1 MEKYIIDKEMLE
13 SFLEQLEQIEK
24 KYGIM
29 SIKNVGIYYMAL
41 HFINYDEEFLKS
53 IYELASK
60 LKKDDLA
67 NKVYRITQVKIIE
80 NIKTAIKNGSIDEYL
95 ASLDMF
101 TKCDLKVSIDLIFSK
116 FYKDTQNLLPLLNAS
131 TDNALSKETRRTK
144 SIYFYLLN
152 FK

>member
-67 NKVYRITQVKIIE
+67 NKVYRIIQVKIIE
-80 NIKTAIKNGSIDEYL
+80 NIKTSIKNGAVDEYL

-131 TDNALSKETRRTK
+131 IDNDLSKERSRK
-144 SIYFYLLN
+144 
-152 FK
+152 K

>member
-1 MEKYIIDKEMLE
+1 MLE

-101 TKCDLKVSIDLIFSK
+101 TKCDLKVSIDLIFISSSNK
-116 FYKDTQNLLPLLNAS
+116 
-131 TDNALSKETRRTK
+131 
-144 SIYFYLLN
+144 
-152 FK
+152 

>member
-116 FYKDTQNLLPLLNAS
+116 FYKDTLNLLPLLNAS
-131 TDNALSKETRRTK
+131 IDNDLSKERSRK
-144 SIYFYLLN
+144 
-152 FK
+152 K

>member
-80 NIKTAIKNGSIDEYL
+80 NIKTAIKNGAIDEYL

-131 TDNALSKETRRTK
+131 IDNDLSKERSRK
-144 SIYFYLLN
+144 
-152 FK
+152 K

>member
-116 FYKDTQNLLPLLNAS
+116 FYKDTLNLLPLLNAS
-131 TDNALSKETRRTK
+131 IDNDLSKGRSRK
-144 SIYFYLLN
+144 
-152 FK
+152 K

>member
-80 NIKTAIKNGSIDEYL
+80 NIKTALKNGAIDEYL

-131 TDNALSKETRRTK
+131 IDNDLSKERSRK
-144 SIYFYLLN
+144 
-152 FK
+152 K

>member
-1 MEKYIIDKEMLE
+1 MEKYMIDKEMLE

-80 NIKTAIKNGSIDEYL
+80 NIKTAIKNGAIDEYL

-131 TDNALSKETRRTK
+131 IDNDLSKERSRK
-144 SIYFYLLN
+144 
-152 FK
+152 K

>member
-29 SIKNVGIYYMAL
+29 SIKNVGIYYMVL

-80 NIKTAIKNGSIDEYL
+80 NIKTAIKNGAIDEYL

-116 FYKDTQNLLPLLNAS
+116 YPSPATPFTC
-131 TDNALSKETRRTK
+131 
-144 SIYFYLLN
+144 

>member
-131 TDNALSKETRRTK
+131 IDNDLSKERSRK
-144 SIYFYLLN
+144 
-152 FK
+152 K

>member
-80 NIKTAIKNGSIDEYL
+80 NIKTAIKNGAIDEYL

-131 TDNALSKETRRTK
+131 IDNDLSKERSK
-144 SIYFYLLN
+144 
-152 FK
+152 KK

>member
-60 LKKDDLA
+60 LKRDDLA

-80 NIKTAIKNGSIDEYL
+80 NIKTAIKNGAVDEYL

-131 TDNALSKETRRTK
+131 IDNDLSKERSRK
-144 SIYFYLLN
+144 
-152 FK
+152 K

>member
-80 NIKTAIKNGSIDEYL
+80 NIKTAIKNGAIDEYL

-116 FYKDTQNLLPLLNAS
+116 VYKDTQNLLPLLNAS
-131 TDNALSKETRRTK
+131 IDNDLSKERSRK
-144 SIYFYLLN
+144 
-152 FK
+152 K

>member
-60 LKKDDLA
+60 LKKDNLA
-67 NKVYRITQVKIIE
+67 NKVYRIIQVKIIE
-80 NIKTAIKNGSIDEYL
+80 NVKTAIKNGAIDEYL

-131 TDNALSKETRRTK
+131 IDNDLSKERTRK
-144 SIYFYLLN
+144 
-152 FK
+152 KD

>member
-80 NIKTAIKNGSIDEYL
+80 NIKTAIKNGAVDEYL

-116 FYKDTQNLLPLLNAS
+116 FYKDTLNLLPLLNAS
-131 TDNALSKETRRTK
+131 IDNDLSKERSRK
-144 SIYFYLLN
+144 
-152 FK
+152 K

>member
-80 NIKTAIKNGSIDEYL
+80 NIKTAIKNGAIDEYL

-116 FYKDTQNLLPLLNAS
+116 FYKDTLNLLPLLNAS
-131 TDNALSKETRRTK
+131 IDNDLSKERSRK
-144 SIYFYLLN
+144 
-152 FK
+152 K

>member
-1 MEKYIIDKEMLE
+1 MEKYMIDKEMLE

-116 FYKDTQNLLPLLNAS
+116 FYKDTLNLLPLLNAS
-131 TDNALSKETRRTK
+131 IDNDLSKGRSRK
-144 SIYFYLLN
+144 
-152 FK
+152 K

>member
-80 NIKTAIKNGSIDEYL
+80 NIKTAIKNGAVDEYL

-131 TDNALSKETRRTK
+131 IDNDLSKERSRK
-144 SIYFYLLN
+144 
-152 FK
+152 K

>member
-1 MEKYIIDKEMLE
+1 
-13 SFLEQLEQIEK
+13 
-24 KYGIM
+24 M

-80 NIKTAIKNGSIDEYL
+80 NIKTAIKNGAVDEYL

-116 FYKDTQNLLPLLNAS
+116 FYKDTQNLLPLLSDSISN
-131 TDNALSKETRRTK
+131 DLSKERSRK
-144 SIYFYLLN
+144 
-152 FK
+152 K

>member
-95 ASLDMF
+95 ASFDMF

-131 TDNALSKETRRTK
+131 IDNDLSKERSRK
-144 SIYFYLLN
+144 
-152 FK
+152 K

>member
-80 NIKTAIKNGSIDEYL
+80 NIKTAIKNGAIDEYL

-131 TDNALSKETRRTK
+131 IDNDLSKGRSRK
-144 SIYFYLLN
+144 
-152 FK
+152 K

>member
-80 NIKTAIKNGSIDEYL
+80 NIKTAIKNGAIDEYL

-116 FYKDTQNLLPLLNAS
+116 FYKDTLNLLPLLSDSISN
-131 TDNALSKETRRTK
+131 DLNKERSRK
-144 SIYFYLLN
+144 
-152 FK
+152 K

>member
-67 NKVYRITQVKIIE
+67 NKVYRIIQVKIIE
-80 NIKTAIKNGSIDEYL
+80 NIKTSIKNGAIDEYL

-131 TDNALSKETRRTK
+131 IDNDLSKERSRK
-144 SIYFYLLN
+144 
-152 FK
+152 K

>member
-80 NIKTAIKNGSIDEYL
+80 NIKTAIKNGAIDEYL

-116 FYKDTQNLLPLLNAS
+116 FYKDTLNLLTLLSDSISN
-131 TDNALSKETRRTK
+131 DLNKERSRK
-144 SIYFYLLN
+144 
-152 FK
+152 K

>member
-1 MEKYIIDKEMLE
+1 MEKYIIDKAMLE

-67 NKVYRITQVKIIE
+67 NKIYRITQVKIIE
-80 NIKTAIKNGSIDEYL
+80 NIKIAIKNGAIDEYL

-131 TDNALSKETRRTK
+131 IDNDLSKERSRK
-144 SIYFYLLN
+144 
-152 FK
+152 K

>member
-80 NIKTAIKNGSIDEYL
+80 NIKTAIKNGAVDEYL

-131 TDNALSKETRRTK
+131 IDNDLSKGRSRK
-144 SIYFYLLN
+144 
-152 FK
+152 K

>member
-60 LKKDDLA
+60 LKRDDLA

-80 NIKTAIKNGSIDEYL
+80 NIKTAIKNGAIDEYL

-131 TDNALSKETRRTK
+131 IDNDLSKERSRK
-144 SIYFYLLN
+144 
-152 FK
+152 K